1 MKTETSTT
9 PFNTGRYAQ
18 PETSEK
24 IDKYSNRSQM
34 KHSGGLNDPLRKA
47 LGYHPPLLPSDEH
60 TWSHSKTSQSRGAH
74 YNPAQQFGAMSR
86 TGAGRG
92 VYGYGGNKRSAPS
105 ANAVPGRQNSRNG
118 GNAVGS
124 PPNRRGT
131 NAVPGHENRNGGTNA
146 IGSAPNRFGESALAS
161 KWTPKFKGG
170 PASRRA

>member
-1 MKTETSTT
+1 MKTETKTT

-47 LGYHPPLLPSDEH
+47 LGYHPPLLPSGEH
-60 TWSHSKTSQSRGAH
+60 TWTHSKTSQPRGAH
-74 YNPAQQFGAMSR
+74 YRPAQQFGAMNR
-86 TGAGRG
+86 TGTGRG
-92 VYGYGGNKRSAPS
+92 VYGYGGNQKSAPA
-105 ANAVPGRQNSRNG
+105 ANALGSPSGGRG

-124 PPNRRGT
+124 PPGRGGT
-131 NAVPGHENRNGGTNA
+131 NAVPGHQNTMSGRNA
-146 IGSAPNRFGESALAS
+146 IGSPPNRFGESALAS
-161 KWTPKFKGG
+161 KWTPRFKGG